1 MAGSMC
7 FEARKK
13 SGQERGGLV
22 AEAYQRLKY
31 KTYPMMTKADLTC
44 KPKSKTA
51 QVAGGGESDT
61 ARAHTNSEQPQQRGS
76 TTGQKNEGGT
86 VRERGVHWGTGLW
99 CR

>member
-13 SGQERGGLV
+13 SGQEGGGLV

-51 QVAGGGESDT
+51 QVAGDAESDT
-61 ARAHTNSEQPQQRGS
+61 ARRHTNAEQPMQRGS
-76 TTGQKNEGGT
+76 KRGEESEGEMM
-86 VRERGVHWGTGLW
+86 RKR
-99 CR
+99 